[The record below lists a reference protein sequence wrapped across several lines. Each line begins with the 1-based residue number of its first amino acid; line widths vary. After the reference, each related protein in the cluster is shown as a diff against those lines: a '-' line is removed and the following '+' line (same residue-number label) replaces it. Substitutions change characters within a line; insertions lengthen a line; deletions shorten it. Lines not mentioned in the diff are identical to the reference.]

1 MNVDENQR
9 RPRLMRL
16 RDFTTV
22 ELQRIA
28 RILLRRY
35 VEVQTGAAPAV
46 ALARFLAP
54 VVAADLQ
61 RLSADDRARGRVR
74 HSDLGPVSVLRLG
87 ADRGYATA
95 ALVRPGEEAPAILS
109 VEFEVRGQR
118 LAAVRVGEAESRPS
132 RQELPEVPRAGP
144 GQPVPEPPAH
154 LAGLLGDLP
163 GKPHALGS
171 WVAAAAA
178 IDTYRERYGIDDVT
192 SAFGLM
198 PSDPEQRE
206 ERERALAYVRQL
218 AREVEAIEPQQ
229 ERGLG
234 RDRPASPELGR

>member
-1 MNVDENQR
+1 
-9 RPRLMRL
+9 MRL
-16 RDFTTV
+16 SDFTTV

-61 RLSADDRARGRVR
+61 RLPADDRAHRSVR
-74 HSDLGPVSVLRLG
+74 HGDLSPVSVLRLG
-87 ADRGYATA
+87 SDRAYATA
-95 ALVRPGEEAPAILS
+95 ALARPGQEAPAALS
-109 VEFEVRGQR
+109 VELEVQGQR
-118 LAAVRVGEAESRPS
+118 LAVVRVGEAESRAPS
-132 RQELPEVPRAGP
+132 RQELPEVPRIGP

-154 LAGLLGDLP
+154 VVGLLGDVP
-163 GKPHALGS
+163 GDPRALDR
-171 WVAAAAA
+171 WATAAAV
-178 IDTYRERYGIDDVT
+178 IDTYRERYGIDDAT

-234 RDRPASPELGR
+234 RDRPAGPELGR